1 MTTATEK
8 ALAALRAADREI
20 RVAWEEYDAEVDLDP
35 SESEAR
41 RRAVITDDIDEA
53 IRALEFAK

>member
-8 ALAALRAADREI
+8 ALAALRAADCEI
-20 RVAWEEYDAEVDLDP
+20 RMAWDEYDELYGDDP